1 MLEKKKEKQ
10 VSLAWSQDVLFNYMV
25 LFMKNTCHVTMV
37 LLFSVVF
44 AFRSLQTGHSL
55 RWYLSQE
62 IYFGRWGKGW
72 WMCMRLW
79 LHKCYSV
86 PDKCVRDCCFRNT
99 AVGSAINSSYSSYI
113 EHTVHNDTACPRLEI
128 LCFQPSLTEG
138 VKLDSLLWCVHSLQG
153 EERFKLKNLFYLY
166 PFPSLPVFA

>member
-55 RWYLSQE
+55 R
-62 IYFGRWGKGW
+62 
-72 WMCMRLW
+72 
-79 LHKCYSV
+79 
-86 PDKCVRDCCFRNT
+86 
-99 AVGSAINSSYSSYI
+99 
-113 EHTVHNDTACPRLEI
+113 
-128 LCFQPSLTEG
+128 
-138 VKLDSLLWCVHSLQG
+138 
-153 EERFKLKNLFYLY
+153 
-166 PFPSLPVFA
+166 